1 MKNLVKYLERPG
13 SEGGCLLAG
22 WYQWADAGSISS
34 GLPGYLI
41 DYIETRR
48 VAEILPDGFYLFQV
62 PGMHHHLRPEVK
74 LDDGYPVA
82 MQQRNNDFFY
92 AGDEHPGL
100 YLFLG
105 EEPHMNEQ
113 AYADAFLSFVQ
124 EMNIKRVVA
133 VGGVY
138 GSMPYERDRRVS
150 CTYSLAY
157 MHKELED
164 YAVRFSNYQGGTT
177 IGSHMVHRAQHHG
190 IEFITWNAFV
200 PAYDFAPHSRMGQEM
215 RIETDYRAWHE
226 LTRRFNHMF
235 DLNIDLSELS
245 QQSNAL
251 TATLD
256 SKLGELDREVPQL
269 GVQSYLDEIAVE
281 FDDEPF
287 SPLDDLWSQ
296 ELGDI
301 FDGVED

>member
-157 MHKELED
+157 MHVPSIMASSLSLGMPLSP
-164 YAVRFSNYQGGTT
+164 RMILPLIQGWARRC
-177 IGSHMVHRAQHHG
+177 GSKP
-190 IEFITWNAFV
+190 ITV
-200 PAYDFAPHSRMGQEM
+200 
-215 RIETDYRAWHE
+215 
-226 LTRRFNHMF
+226 
-235 DLNIDLSELS
+235 
-245 QQSNAL
+245 
-251 TATLD
+251 
-256 SKLGELDREVPQL
+256 LGMN
-269 GVQSYLDEIAVE
+269 
-281 FDDEPF
+281 
-287 SPLDDLWSQ
+287 
-296 ELGDI
+296 
-301 FDGVED
+301 